1 MQTTEQLSVTLP
13 QELAAQVRARV
24 ASGAYADESEV
35 VREGLR
41 ELLERDLAVEE
52 WLRSDVAAAYDGLR
66 DDPLLVRSVA
76 EVRATLAAERKRAS
90 GLG

>member
-35 VREGLR
+35 VRDGLR

-52 WLRSDVAAAYDGLR
+52 WLRSDVAAVYDGLR

-90 GLG
+90 